1 MRLLSLLLCST
12 ALCSLPTALHGFQ
25 LPQQLQSPSQL
36 TTPLSSR
43 LQTPPTMRNRQFQY
57 PRPLSPLF
65 SSPDDGLTPNNN
77 RGKRLI
83 LAVRRA
89 LTRVSTFPVR
99 FATGFTK
106 LSRRAKTIVVMQMF
120 ILTMVVGS
128 LGKQVYTKM
137 QTGGTPAAPIELAY
151 SNFLDLVEQSG
162 STKKDAVK
170 VDNVRI
176 GPDQIIYRLTKE
188 STSVDEKARQMIA
201 YTRKVSA
208 SPDLIQHL
216 RSNEISFGAAPQ
228 ARTNTIALVAR
239 TAILGFYML
248 ILIRMYKTFSGN
260 SGTGDIPGKLAG
272 PSSGP
277 LASFT
282 DIQGIDEAKLEVMEL
297 VDALR
302 YPDKYAI
309 LGARAPTGLLLEGPP
324 GTGKVRSCITLY
336 SDYVHYP
343 CCPLFSPF
351 APVIDHV
358 SSCHRSDCRC
368 PSSLLQRKRLCGD
381 VCWTRCR
388 TCSKDV

>member
-1 MRLLSLLLCST
+1 MRLISLLLCSI
-12 ALCSLPTALHGFQ
+12 ALCDLPTALHGFQ

-36 TTPLSSR
+36 TTPLRRLQSPCSSR
-43 LQTPPTMRNRQFQY
+43 IQQFQC

-65 SSPDDGLTPNNN
+65 SSPDDGLAPDNN

-83 LAVRRA
+83 LAVRRV

-99 FATGFTK
+99 FATAFTK
-106 LSRRAKTIVVMQMF
+106 LSRRAKTLVVVQML
-120 ILTMVVGS
+120 ILTIVIGS
-128 LGKQVYTKM
+128 LGKQVYTKR
-137 QTGGTPAAPIELAY
+137 QAGGMTAAPIELAY
-151 SNFLDLVEQSG
+151 SNFLDLVEESG

-176 GPDQIIYRLTKE
+176 GPDRIIYRLTRE
-188 STSVDEKARQMIA
+188 SASDEEKARQMIA
-201 YTRKVSA
+201 YSRKVSA

-216 RSNEISFGAAPQ
+216 RSNEIPFAAAPQ
-228 ARTNTIALVAR
+228 ARANTIAVVAR

-248 ILIRMYKTFSGN
+248 ILIRMYKSFSGN
-260 SGTGDIPGKLAG
+260 SGAGDIPGKLAG
-272 PSSGP
+272 PASGP

-282 DIQGIDEAKLEVMEL
+282 DIQGIDDAKLEVMEL

-324 GTGKVRSCITLY
+324 GTGKVCSCVTLY
-336 SDYVHYP
+336 SHYVHYL
-343 CCPLFSPF
+343 CCSVSSRF

-358 SSCHRSDCRC
+358 SSCYRSDCRC

-381 VCWTRCR
+381 VCWSRCR
-388 TCSKDV
+388 TGSKDV

>member
-1 MRLLSLLLCST
+1 MRLIGLLLCST
-12 ALCSLPTALHGFQ
+12 ALCSLPTTLHGFQ
-25 LPQQLQSPSQL
+25 LPQQLQSPYQL
-36 TTPLSSR
+36 TAPLSR
-43 LQTPPTMRNRQFQY
+43 LQSPSSLRNQQFQC

-89 LTRVSTFPVR
+89 LTRVATFPVR
-99 FATGFTK
+99 FATAFTK
-106 LSRRAKTIVVMQMF
+106 LSRRAKTLVVVQMF
-120 ILTMVVGS
+120 ILTLVIGS
-128 LGKQVYTKM
+128 LGKQVYSKV
-137 QTGGTPAAPIELAY
+137 QTGGTSAPPIELAY

-176 GPDQIIYRLTKE
+176 GPDRISYRLTKE
-188 STSVDEKARQMIA
+188 TVSDEEKARQMIA

-216 RSNEISFGAAPQ
+216 RSNEIPFAAAPQ
-228 ARTNTIALVAR
+228 ARANNIAVVAR

-248 ILIRMYKTFSGN
+248 ILIRMYKSFSGN
-260 SGTGDIPGKLAG
+260 SGAGDIPGKLAG

-282 DIQGIDEAKLEVMEL
+282 DIQGIDDAKLEVMEL

-324 GTGKVRSCITLY
+324 GTGKVRSRVTSIRNY
-336 SDYVHYP
+336 IFVVRSPH
-343 CCPLFSPF
+343 PL
-351 APVIDHV
+351 
-358 SSCHRSDCRC
+358 R
-368 PSSLLQRKRLCGD
+368 LL
-381 VCWTRCR
+381 
-388 TCSKDV
+388 